1 MWGFGGIMKFSEFLN
16 QKQQL
21 NERVTQDFRN
31 EFGRNDSTR
40 MFRNIRKSAGNLENA
55 PFNPNDAQTRL
66 TRLPIEIIDLLK
78 VNTQKFKY
86 FNQIENFKGF
96 VIKTEKYSFWFEVD
110 DNGIITDHEAG
121 IRDIS
126 FLDDGATTFRQL
138 FNRLDDVIMVYAVTT
153 DNKSKNHL
161 DRLMNTLNNRLD
173 SPINDFE
180 DDKVEARD
188 VDRNARIGEKRFSR
202 ESKRLTENRSRR
214 LCRNPRISRR
224 IDR

>member
-1 MWGFGGIMKFSEFLN
+1 MKFSEFLN
-16 QKQQL
+16 QKHHL
-21 NERVTQDFRN
+21 NERVTPDFRN
-31 EFGRNDSTR
+31 EFGRNDSSR
-40 MFRNIRKSAGNLENA
+40 LFRNIRKSAGNLQNA

-110 DNGIITDHEAG
+110 DNGIITDHESG

-161 DRLMNTLNNRLD
+161 DRLMAHLNQPVID
-173 SPINDFE
+173 T
-180 DDKVEARD
+180 DDADDDRVEARE

-214 LCRNPRISRR
+214 MCRNPRISRR

>member
-1 MWGFGGIMKFSEFLN
+1 M
-16 QKQQL
+16 
-21 NERVTQDFRN
+21 
-31 EFGRNDSTR
+31 
-40 MFRNIRKSAGNLENA
+40 
-55 PFNPNDAQTRL
+55 
-66 TRLPIEIIDLLK
+66 
-78 VNTQKFKY
+78 
-86 FNQIENFKGF
+86 
-96 VIKTEKYSFWFEVD
+96 FEVD

-153 DNKSKNHL
+153 DIESKRDL
-161 DRLMNTLNNRLD
+161 DRLMTRLNQPVIDADDL
-173 SPINDFE
+173 E
-180 DDKVEARD
+180 DTRVEARE

-214 LCRNPRISRR
+214 MCRNPRISRR